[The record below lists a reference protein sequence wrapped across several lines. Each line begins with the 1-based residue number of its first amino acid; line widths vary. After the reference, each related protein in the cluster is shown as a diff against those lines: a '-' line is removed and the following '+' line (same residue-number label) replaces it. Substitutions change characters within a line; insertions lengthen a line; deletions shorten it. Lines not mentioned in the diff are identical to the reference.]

1 MDELPEFPRSVL
13 ESLRQPLE
21 DGYVAVA
28 RVGGH
33 ALFPARFQL
42 VGTMNMCPI
51 PHNHAGGRGFLPELS
66 TPPRQDGRSGRGQSA
81 KLRIEERELAPRCW
95 RPDLTDRR

>member
-21 DGYVAVA
+21 DGVVAVA

-33 ALFPARFQL
+33 AMFPARFQL
-42 VGTMNMCPI
+42 VGTVS
-51 PHNHAGGRGFLPELS
+51 LS
-66 TPPRQDGRSGRGQSA
+66 VF
-81 KLRIEERELAPRCW
+81 RCDPF
-95 RPDLTDRR
+95 RTR

>member
-21 DGYVAVA
+21 DGVVAVA

-33 ALFPARFQL
+33 AMFPARFQL
-42 VGTMNMCPI
+42 VGTVN
-51 PHNHAGGRGFLPELS
+51 LS
-66 TPPRQDGRSGRGQSA
+66 VF
-81 KLRIEERELAPRCW
+81 RCHPS
-95 RPDLTDRR
+95 RTAMSRDIR